1 MNICGNMTKAKV
13 EAELVEGRE
22 RTSIRLPEDL
32 LNQFRHLAIDRKST
46 VTDLLIE
53 AMKQYLKA
61 NKK

>member
-1 MNICGNMTKAKV
+1 MNICEYMTKAEV
-13 EAELVEGRE
+13 ETELVEGRE
-22 RTSIRLPEDL
+22 RTSVRLPEDL
-32 LNQFRHLAIDRKST
+32 LNEFRHLAIDKKTT

>member
-1 MNICGNMTKAKV
+1 MNICGYMARVEV

-22 RTSIRLPEDL
+22 RTSVRLPEDL
-32 LNQFRHLAIDRKST
+32 LNEFRHLAIDKKST

-53 AMKQYLKA
+53 AMKMYLKA

>member
-1 MNICGNMTKAKV
+1 MTKAKV

>member
-1 MNICGNMTKAKV
+1 MTKAKV
-13 EAELVEGRE
+13 EVKLVEGRE

>member
-1 MNICGNMTKAKV
+1 MNIYGHMTKAEA

-22 RTSIRLPEDL
+22 RTSVRLPEDL

>member
-1 MNICGNMTKAKV
+1 MTIA
-13 EAELVEGRE
+13 EAETELVEGRE
-22 RTSIRLPEDL
+22 RTSVRLPEDL
-32 LNQFRHLAIDRKST
+32 LNQFRHLAIDKKST